1 MVKIHNLRHVVRWLL
16 VSANNTEWIVSLI
29 FKTKFSVN
37 QVIINQLIVS
47 ALANMIY
54 NTNIVLKLNLK
65 KACD

>member
-1 MVKIHNLRHVVRWLL
+1 MRWLL
-16 VSANNTEWIVSLI
+16 VSANNTWWIISLV
-29 FKTKFSVN
+29 FKARFSVN

-54 NTNIVLKLNLK
+54 NTGIVLKLNLS